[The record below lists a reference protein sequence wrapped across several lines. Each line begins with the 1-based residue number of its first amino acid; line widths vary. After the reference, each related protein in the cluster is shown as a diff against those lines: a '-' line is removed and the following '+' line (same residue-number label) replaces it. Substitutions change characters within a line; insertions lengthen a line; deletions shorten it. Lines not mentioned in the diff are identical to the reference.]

1 MNDHCPGSKVLPRAT
16 AGVHQRSSQGDLK
29 KNSSSSD
36 TDDDDVQSMSKSLR
50 GYFLH
55 LVFQSTGACGCTCG
69 EVYSGKETFST
80 FSPDVRQASLI
91 LLKWSDH
98 GEVSRYH
105 DATAS
110 QYQ

>member
-1 MNDHCPGSKVLPRAT
+1 MNDYLPGSKVLPRAT

-36 TDDDDVQSMSKSLR
+36 TGDDDVQSMSKSLR

-55 LVFQSTGACGCTCG
+55 LVFLSTGACGCTCG

-80 FSPDVRQASLI
+80 ISTDLRQASLI
-91 LLKWSDH
+91 LQNQGDH

-105 DATAS
+105 DAIAS
-110 QYQ
+110 QCQ